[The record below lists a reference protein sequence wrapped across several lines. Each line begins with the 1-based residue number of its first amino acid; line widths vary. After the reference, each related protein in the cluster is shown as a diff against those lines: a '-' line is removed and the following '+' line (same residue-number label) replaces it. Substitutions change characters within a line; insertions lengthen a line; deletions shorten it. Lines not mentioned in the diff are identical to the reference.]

1 MVAARTRP
9 RRQPAISLSHAVR
22 LRAWT
27 ALDAPA
33 LVLAHRDPLLRRYA
47 TTIVTER
54 SQAQALLT
62 AWAALWPIGDGA
74 AWALADAGDTVLGAV
89 IFTVRDRVS
98 GRAEAGYWLVP
109 EGRGR
114 GLAGQALRAG
124 TDAVLTAFA
133 WHRIEASH
141 AVGNERSCAVARRAG
156 YRSEALLRQAQFYPD
171 AGTWSDE
178 HLHARIATD
187 SPSSR
192 ELSGQRG

>member
-1 MVAARTRP
+1 MAAARTRP
-9 RRQPAISLSHAVR
+9 RRQPTISLSPAVR

-33 LVLAHRDPLLRRYA
+33 LLLAQRDPLVRRYA
-47 TTIVTER
+47 TTIVSQR
-54 SQAQALLT
+54 SHAQALLT

-89 IFTVRDRVS
+89 IFSVRDRVS

-109 EGRGR
+109 EARGR
-114 GLAGQALRAG
+114 ALATQALTAG
-124 TDAVLTAFA
+124 TDVVLSAFG

-156 YRSEALLRQAQFYPD
+156 YRSEAVLRQAQFYPD

-178 HLHARIATD
+178 HLHARLATD
-187 SPSSR
+187 P
-192 ELSGQRG
+192 L